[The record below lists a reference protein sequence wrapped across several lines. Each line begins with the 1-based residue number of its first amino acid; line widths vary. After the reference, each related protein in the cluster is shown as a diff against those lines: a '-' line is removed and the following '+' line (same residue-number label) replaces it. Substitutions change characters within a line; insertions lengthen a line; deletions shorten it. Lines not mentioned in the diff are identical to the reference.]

1 MIKDSPN
8 PPSDS
13 AAFHTAAHRAI
24 NHYLNPPEKPEP
36 STEHHSL
43 FTVRE
48 GLDVETLLV
57 NASEDLAS
65 VQALASHLAFEIDGN
80 PRSVALGM
88 CRMLEGIQ
96 LMVDKTLSL
105 KDHPTHT

>member
-8 PPSDS
+8 TPSDS
-13 AAFHTAAHRAI
+13 ITRHPAAHRAI
-24 NHYLNPPEKPEP
+24 NHYLNPSEKPEP
-36 STEHHSL
+36 SAEGHGL

-65 VQALASHLAFEIDGN
+65 VHALASHLAFEIEGN
-80 PRSVALGM
+80 PRSVALGI

>member
-8 PPSDS
+8 PPLDS
-13 AAFHTAAHRAI
+13 SSFHPSADGAI
-24 NHYLNPPEKPEP
+24 NHYLNPPTKTEP
-36 STEHHSL
+36 SADGHGL
-43 FTVRE
+43 FIVRE
-48 GLDVETLLV
+48 GLDTETLLI

-80 PRSVALGM
+80 PRSVALGI

-96 LMVDKTLSL
+96 
-105 KDHPTHT
+105 